1 MSHKRNNSVKPRQ
14 MEHFVDTAKDKEEKI
29 AKFLIKKREDDRQR
43 MRQKYRDENPP
54 DENLKQEA
62 LKDRIRLINTMDMAR
77 GMIDKKFKPK
87 GQAQSL
93 SPYLLANA
101 VGFDSLKIINK
112 LESDRQVRL
121 DRKIKISE
129 EIKRE

>member
-1 MSHKRNNSVKPRQ
+1 
-14 MEHFVDTAKDKEEKI
+14 
-29 AKFLIKKREDDRQR
+29 

-54 DENLKQEA
+54 DEKLKQEA

-101 VGFDSLKIINK
+101 VGLDSLAIINK
-112 LESDRQVRL
+112 LESDRQVRI
-121 DRKIKISE
+121 DRKLKIAD
-129 EIKRE
+129 EIKKE